1 MKIPFVKPAPEKTLL
16 ELEEERLLKELKDLD
31 PKTDK
36 DLYDLV
42 KTHLQDIHK
51 MKTTDKGEK
60 KSVSPDALVGAA
72 ASLAGIVMILG
83 FERAH
88 IITSKAMSF
97 VFKPKA

>member
-1 MKIPFVKPAPEKTLL
+1 MKIPFVKPAPEKNLL
-16 ELEEERLLKELKDLD
+16 ELEEERLLEELKNLD
-31 PKTDK
+31 PTD